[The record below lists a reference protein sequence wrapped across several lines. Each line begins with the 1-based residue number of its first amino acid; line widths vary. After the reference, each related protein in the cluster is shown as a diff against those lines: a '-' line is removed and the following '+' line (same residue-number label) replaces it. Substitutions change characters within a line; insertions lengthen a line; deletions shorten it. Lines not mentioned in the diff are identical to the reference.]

1 MKISVITVCRNSA
14 RTVAATMESFLQ
26 QTHPDKELIVVDGA
40 STDDTLSV
48 VRSFESAH
56 TRIISEPDE
65 GLYDAMNKGLAVY
78 AGDAVGFLNADDRF
92 RDTGTLARIAAGLAE
107 VDIVYGNLD
116 FVSNNETVVRRW
128 RGVPFRR
135 GSFAEGWMPAH
146 PTFYVRRAVVDA
158 VGAFDTRYRISAD
171 YDFMLRAMELH
182 DFSSAFLEDVLVEM
196 AYGGKSTRGVWP
208 VLRGNL
214 EAHQSRRKWLETG
227 FFDKTFVVKPLGKI
241 SQFFVQ

>member
-1 MKISVITVCRNSA
+1 
-14 RTVAATMESFLQ
+14 
-26 QTHPDKELIVVDGA
+26 
-40 STDDTLSV
+40 
-48 VRSFESAH
+48 
-56 TRIISEPDE
+56 
-65 GLYDAMNKGLAVY
+65 MNKGLAVY

-92 RDTGTLARIAAGLAE
+92 RDTGTLARIATGLAE